1 MVAQKRSLR
10 HGRAQAAYT
19 GKGENV
25 SHSRMTVMADFDEER
40 EAGFERELRDMALSA
55 AAGLAFY

>member
-1 MVAQKRSLR
+1 
-10 HGRAQAAYT
+10 
-19 GKGENV
+19 
-25 SHSRMTVMADFDEER
+25 MADFDEER